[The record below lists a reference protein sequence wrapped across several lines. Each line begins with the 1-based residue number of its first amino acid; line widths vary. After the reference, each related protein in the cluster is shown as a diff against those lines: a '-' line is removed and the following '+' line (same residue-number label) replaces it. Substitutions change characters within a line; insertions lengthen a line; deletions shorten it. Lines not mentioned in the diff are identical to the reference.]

1 VFALEGNMYRL
12 LCIALITL
20 ISLSVLAP
28 LATIN
33 ELERTDAG
41 SDPTSMIS
49 RSSEFMLGAVQ
60 GGFEYTAIGGKY
72 IIITKYIG
80 SQRDVTIP
88 SEIGGIPVRFIG
100 ENAFEYSFLTSVII
114 PDSVTRIGDYAFYYC
129 SFLKSIDIPEGVTYI
144 GEYAFMGCASLTH
157 ITIPEGVTRI
167 GTFAFFACN
176 SLTSVTIPASVTS
189 IGRGAFDY
197 CFKMKTLQFKGN
209 SPDHFMGWSY
219 LDQRTKVYYVDGAY
233 GFDSPSWS
241 GVETIALTRP
251 EAPIGLEEI
260 AGVGEVTLRWN
271 APPNLGEPMEYEVW
285 YAAGEGDSVWML
297 FETVDGLT
305 STITG
310 LDEGTTYR
318 FGVKAVNI
326 AGTSSLST
334 TYLMSPS
341 TSEAPTVSAT
351 AGDGQVELSWNVPS
365 GSGSAVM
372 EYVIYLDGAELARTS
387 ETTYLVTGL
396 TNGKEYRFQVAARNV
411 AGIGDKSESVSVIPL
426 PAMVPIRGNMVDAA
440 GNGIAGIKVSLEDGT
455 SVMTGEGGGFVIM
468 AGQGSHTLTFS
479 AGDIEYAEENV
490 TVDGMQLDLG
500 PIPVM
505 SIDGDIPDDAAL
517 LVASAGIVLTAAI
530 VVTFMLR
537 RGR

>member
-1 VFALEGNMYRL
+1 M
-12 LCIALITL
+12 
-20 ISLSVLAP
+20 
-28 LATIN
+28 
-33 ELERTDAG
+33 DA
-41 SDPTSMIS
+41 
-49 RSSEFMLGAVQ
+49 V
-60 GGFEYTAIGGKY
+60 
-72 IIITKYIG
+72 
-80 SQRDVTIP
+80 RD
-88 SEIGGIPVRFIG
+88 R
-100 ENAFEYSFLTSVII
+100 
-114 PDSVTRIGDYAFYYC
+114 
-129 SFLKSIDIPEGVTYI
+129 
-144 GEYAFMGCASLTH
+144 
-157 ITIPEGVTRI
+157 
-167 GTFAFFACN
+167 
-176 SLTSVTIPASVTS
+176 
-189 IGRGAFDY
+189 GR
-197 CFKMKTLQFKGN
+197 
-209 SPDHFMGWSY
+209 P
-219 LDQRTKVYYVDGAY
+219 
-233 GFDSPSWS
+233 
-241 GVETIALTRP
+241 
-251 EAPIGLEEI
+251 
-260 AGVGEVTLRWN
+260 
-271 APPNLGEPMEYEVW
+271 
-285 YAAGEGDSVWML
+285 
-297 FETVDGLT
+297 T

-341 TSEAPTVSAT
+341 ASEAPTVSAT